1 MTRALIVEDDPRIRD
16 TVVDVVE
23 SLGHEHDTASCQEA
37 ARKLLNG
44 HSYAYALFDLEIP
57 VKDGRSFPRIEN
69 GINLLR
75 EAIGQFGKRTPVIVM
90 TAHGND
96 GPHQGVDCIKMGAA
110 DYIPK
115 PFPIRGR
122 TLDKAILEALDRSG
136 QSGSKAT
143 VSQKPSGPPRPFN
156 GGRMVLYKR
165 QVEICGVDIP
175 ISQLMYQILTLLSEK
190 RPNGQYVAH
199 AGSDLMERLG
209 SDCGQNGIASQVLEF
224 RNKVAQRLLEEAN
237 VTCERTSI
245 IASGGPGYRLQ
256 EWITV
261 ESGENTVE
269 RQLISIEE
277 NLDHETPPSAHVL
290 SDSSS
295 PSDLNERQK
304 WSIGEMKKG
313 VLLQSRHLV
322 ERFGCSTATAKRDL
336 ASLKAIKLARFVGSA
351 RSGHYQL
358 TSPQQSLRTV
368 IEH

>member
-37 ARKLLNG
+37 ARQLLNG
-44 HSYAYALFDLEIP
+44 HAYAYALFDLEIP
-57 VKDGRSFPRIEN
+57 VKDGRNFPRIEN

-136 QSGSKAT
+136 QSGPKTTAAP
-143 VSQKPSGPPRPFN
+143 KPSGPPRAFDGGKMVIFN
-156 GGRMVLYKR
+156 RR
-165 QVEICGVDIP
+165 VEICGVDIP
-175 ISQLMYQILTLLSEK
+175 ISQLMHQILTLLSEK
-190 RPNGQYVAH
+190 RPNGQYVAY

-209 SDCGQNGIASQVLEF
+209 TDCGQNGIASQVLEF
-224 RNKVAQRLLEEAN
+224 RKKVAQRLLEEAN

-256 EWITV
+256 EWVKV
-261 ESGENTVE
+261 ESGHRAVARTN
-269 RQLISIEE
+269 LPSEE
-277 NLDHETPPSAHVL
+277 PDGVPQTDPSPVSTTSESKPPIN
-290 SDSSS
+290 
-295 PSDLNERQK
+295 LNERQR
-304 WSIGEMKKG
+304 WALGELKRGTK
-313 VLLQSRHLV
+313 LQVRHLMD
-322 ERFGCSTATAKRDL
+322 RFGCSSATAKRDL
-336 ASLKAIKLARFVGSA
+336 TALKSSGQVRFVGSA
-351 RSGHYQL
+351 RAGHYAIARAEAI
-358 TSPQQSLRTV
+358 TSR
-368 IEH
+368 